1 MIGMQMDKGDK
12 LMRKT
17 GLGRGL
23 DVLLPQNNEILET
36 VVRDI
41 PVAEIDPNSSQPRR
55 DFDKDALEQLADS
68 IRHAGVLSPILVVE
82 NGERFR
88 IVAGERR
95 FRASRIA
102 GLETVPCI
110 VRSMT
115 DAQQMEAALIENL
128 QRADLNPIE
137 EGTAIRSLMQECG
150 YTQEE
155 AAKRLG
161 KSRSAIANLLRLLT
175 LPQEIVNMVVDGEL
189 SAGHARALAGV
200 SPESRQLELAHQ
212 CVLHDY
218 SVRKLE
224 ELSQRQASHKTTP
237 GTSVRA
243 LSAELNTLQNTMRE
257 ALGVKTT
264 LAGNENKGKIM
275 LTYNSADELEHIFEV
290 MGRLVN

>member
-1 MIGMQMDKGDK
+1 MK
-12 LMRKT
+12 KT

-23 DVLLPQNNEILET
+23 DVLLPQSDDILET

-41 PVAEIDPNSSQPRR
+41 PILEIDPNAGQPRR
-55 DFDKDALEQLADS
+55 DFDKDTLEQLADS
-68 IRHAGVLSPILVVE
+68 IRQAGVLSPILVVE
-82 NGERFR
+82 SGSRFR

-95 FRASRIA
+95 FRAARIA

-115 DAQQMEAALIENL
+115 NAQQMEAALIENL
-128 QRADLNPIE
+128 QRQDLNPIE
-137 EGTAIRSLMQECG
+137 EASAIRSLMQECG

-161 KSRSAIANLLRLLT
+161 KSRPAVANLLRLLS
-175 LPQEIVNMVVDGEL
+175 LPQEVMDMVTAGEL
-189 SAGHARALAGV
+189 SAGHARVLAGV

-212 CVLHDY
+212 CILHDY
-218 SVRKLE
+218 SVRRLE
-224 ELSQRQASHKTTP
+224 ELAQRPQVERGSPVQRSLT
-237 GTSVRA
+237 
-243 LSAELNTLQNTMRE
+243 AELNSLQDAMRE

-264 LAGNENKGKIM
+264 LTGNEKKGKIL
-275 LTYNSADELEHIFEV
+275 LTYSSAEELEHIFEV